1 MVVSFRKFSGQFGF
15 PKFHLGLF
23 IGMAVIFL
31 ANAVEAIGGY
41 DVLAELSEEKPPPSY
56 VINRSIFFEGK
67 GSSEAY
73 ALVARQNLSRPMF
86 L

>member
-1 MVVSFRKFSGQFGF
+1 M

-41 DVLAELSEEKPPPSY
+41 HVLAKISEEKPPPSFI
-56 VINRSIFFEGK
+56 INRAVFFEG
-67 GSSEAY
+67 
-73 ALVARQNLSRPMF
+73 
-86 L
+86 